1 MNLQASLKQHFGFDQ
16 FRSGQQEVIEAVMAG
31 HSSLAV
37 FSTGSG
43 KSLCFQLPA
52 LLLPGLTVVV
62 SPLIALMKDQVDFL
76 NEKGIGAAR
85 LDSTM
90 SFAEID
96 QAVVG
101 MKQGAVKIVYLS
113 PEKLASHRWQNLFSS
128 LQVSLMVIDEVH
140 CISEWGH
147 NFRPDYMKLERI
159 VKLINAE
166 RVLGLTATATTAVI
180 KDIEQCFGIK
190 PEYSFIGAF
199 FRPELAM
206 NFSVCEEQ
214 GKVSRLSELI
224 KSRTPGP
231 CLVYVTLQK
240 TAEQV
245 ASYLVAQGLPAV
257 FYHAGMRAD
266 QRALIQNQFMGA
278 TNQIVVATI
287 AFGMGVDKSDI
298 RYVYHY
304 NLPKS
309 LENYIQETGRAGR
322 DRQDSTCEVLAS
334 PEDVTVLKNFIY
346 GDTPEP
352 AAIRSFLDYLSTHRV
367 DSQRRAEIDV
377 SIYEL
382 SNMFNIRTLV
392 LNTFIAYLELDGVL
406 KGEGRYFSGYKITFV
421 KSQAEILQSFDAKR
435 ADFLEKIFMCGK
447 MGRSLLSL
455 DVPGVS
461 IATGESPERINKAIN
476 YLEDKGF
483 IKTKVAGL
491 RHCFSFVDPNIDMN
505 ALLER
510 SYRRFIDR
518 EVREIVRIDR
528 VVELVEYQGCKT
540 SFLLNYFGRSPM
552 GDCQICSWC
561 RTQKQ
566 DAFSKQLAPVFGE
579 RERLQVL
586 EVKEMASEF
595 LLTDRSVACYLCG
608 ISSPSMAR
616 AKVQTDSGP
625 VALSKHPLFGAM
637 SKLPFEFILQ
647 FCMAKGH

>member
-1 MNLQASLKQHFGFDQ
+1 MDLQASLKQHFGFNQ
-16 FRSGQQEVIEAVMAG
+16 FRLGQHQVIEAVMAG

-90 SFAEID
+90 SFSEID

-101 MKQGAVKIVYLS
+101 MKQGRVKIVYLS

-128 LQVSLMVIDEVH
+128 LQISLMVIDEVH

-159 VKLINAE
+159 SKLIGAE
-166 RVLGLTATATTAVI
+166 CVLGLTATATASVI
-180 KDIEQCFGIK
+180 KDIEQCFEIE
-190 PEYSFIGAF
+190 PRFSFIGEF

-206 NFSVCEEQ
+206 NFSVCDEQ
-214 GKVSRLSELI
+214 VKLVRLAELI
-224 KSRTPGP
+224 KSRPAGP

-245 ASYLVAQGLPAV
+245 ATYLAEQGLPAV
-257 FYHAGMRAD
+257 YYHAGLRPDIRA
-266 QRALIQNQFMGA
+266 QIQNQFMGA
-278 TNQIVVATI
+278 THQIVVATI

-322 DRQDSTCEVLAS
+322 DRGASICEVLAS

-352 AAIRSFLDYLSTHRV
+352 AAIRSFLNYLSSHRV

-382 SNMFNIRTLV
+382 SNMFNIRPLV

-421 KSQAEILQSFDAKR
+421 KSQAEILQSFDTKR
-435 ADFLEKIFMCGK
+435 ADFLEKIFLCGK

-461 IATGESPERINKAIN
+461 PDRINQAIN

-505 ALLER
+505 ELLQR
-510 SYRRFIDR
+510 SYTRFIDR
-518 EVREIVRIDR
+518 EAREIVRIDR
-528 VVELVEYQGCKT
+528 VGELIAYQGCKT
-540 SFLLNYFGRSPM
+540 SFLLNYFGRPQM
-552 GDCQICSWC
+552 ENCRVCSWC
-561 RTQKQ
+561 KTGRQTT
-566 DAFSKQLAPVFGE
+566 FSQQVSPVLGATE
-579 RERLQVL
+579 QSQIL
-586 EVKEMASEF
+586 EVKKMASGA

-616 AKVQTDSGP
+616 AKVQTATGL
-625 VALSKHPLFGAM
+625 VTLSKHPLFGAL
-637 SKLPFEFILQ
+637 SGIPFESVLK
-647 FCMAKGH
+647 FCMATGH

>member
-1 MNLQASLKQHFGFDQ
+1 MDLQASLKQHFGFEK
-16 FRSGQQEVIEAVMAG
+16 FRSGQQQVIEAVLAG

-90 SFAEID
+90 SFSEID
-96 QAVVG
+96 QAVAG
-101 MKQGAVKIVYLS
+101 MKAGTVKIVYLS
-113 PEKLASHRWQNLFSS
+113 PEKLASHRWQNLFSA
-128 LQVSLMVIDEVH
+128 LQISLMVIDEVH

-159 VKLINAE
+159 SKIIKAE
-166 RVLGLTATATTAVI
+166 RVLGLTATATTSVI
-180 KDIEQCFGIK
+180 KDIEQCFAIQ
-190 PEYSFIGAF
+190 PQFSFIGEF

-206 NFSVCEEQ
+206 NFSVCGEQ
-214 GKVSRLSELI
+214 YKLSRLAELI
-224 KSRTPGP
+224 KSRPAGP

-245 ASYLVAQGLPAV
+245 ASYLVDQGLPAV
-257 FYHAGMRAD
+257 YYHAGMRSD
-266 QRALIQNQFMGA
+266 IRAQIQTQFMAA

-304 NLPKS
+304 NIPKS

-322 DRQDSTCEVLAS
+322 DRQDSICEVLAS
-334 PEDVTVLKNFIY
+334 PEDIIVLKNFIY

-367 DSQRRAEIDV
+367 NSQRRAEIDV

-455 DVPGVS
+455 DVPAVS
-461 IATGESPERINKAIN
+461 VATGESADRINKAIN
-476 YLEDKGF
+476 YLEDQGF

-491 RHCFSFVDPNIDMN
+491 RHCFSFVDPNTDMD

-510 SYRRFIDR
+510 SYSRFIDR
-518 EVREIVRIDR
+518 EAREIVRIDR
-528 VVELVEYQGCKT
+528 VAELIEFQGCKT
-540 SFLLNYFGRSPM
+540 SFLLNYFGRSQI
-552 GDCQICSWC
+552 GNCQICSWC
-561 RTQKQ
+561 KTQAQ
-566 DAFSKQLAPVFGE
+566 VSFGQPVVPTFGASE
-579 RERLQVL
+579 QAKIL
-586 EVKEMASEF
+586 EVKSMAGAY

-616 AKVQTDSGP
+616 AKVETPSGP

-637 SKLPFEFILQ
+637 SKVPFESVLK
-647 FCMAKGH
+647 FCMTKCH

>member
-1 MNLQASLKQHFGFDQ
+1 MDLQKSLKKYFGFDQ
-16 FRSGQQEVIEAVMAG
+16 FRLGQQAVIEAVMAG

-76 NEKGIGAAR
+76 NEKGLGAAR

-90 SFAEID
+90 TFSEID
-96 QAVVG
+96 QAVLA
-101 MKQGAVKIVYLS
+101 MKQGRVKIVYLS

-128 LQVSLMVIDEVH
+128 LQISLMVIDEVH

-180 KDIEQCFGIK
+180 KDIEKCFGID
-190 PEYSFIGAF
+190 PQFSFLGEF

-206 NFSVCEEQ
+206 NFSVCEEES
-214 GKVSRLSELI
+214 KLSRLSELI
-224 KSRTPGP
+224 TNRPPGP

-240 TAEQV
+240 TAEEV
-245 ASYLVAQGLPAV
+245 AAYLVSKGLPAV
-257 FYHAGMRAD
+257 FYHAGIRPD
-266 QRALIQNQFMGA
+266 QRAKIQNQFMES
-278 TNQIVVATI
+278 TSQIVVATI

-322 DRQDSTCEVLAS
+322 DREDSICEVLAS
-334 PEDVTVLKNFIY
+334 PSDVTVLKNFIY

-352 AAIRSFLDYLSTHRV
+352 AAIRSFLNYLATHRV
-367 DSQRRAEIDV
+367 NSSRRAEIDI

-382 SNMFNIRTLV
+382 SNMFNIRILV
-392 LNTFIAYLELDGVL
+392 LNTFIAYLELDGIL
-406 KGEGRYFSGYKITFV
+406 KGEGRYFSGYKITFI
-421 KSQAEILQSFDAKR
+421 KSQAEILESFNTKR
-435 ADFLEKIFMCGK
+435 ADFLEKIFLCGK

-455 DVPGVS
+455 DVPAVS
-461 IATGESPERINKAIN
+461 LATGESPDRINQAIN

-491 RHCFSFVDPNIDMN
+491 RHCFSFVDPNIDME
-505 ALLER
+505 ALLQR
-510 SYRRFIDR
+510 SYHRFIDR
-518 EVREIVRIDR
+518 EAREIIRIDR
-528 VVELVEYQGCKT
+528 VVELIEFQGCKT
-540 SFLLNYFGRSPM
+540 RFLAKYFGRPDL

-561 RTQKQ
+561 KTHQQ
-566 DAFSKQLAPVFGE
+566 APFTHQEEAVLGE
-579 RERLQVL
+579 AERAQVL
-586 EVKEMASEF
+586 EVKKMAGEF
-595 LLTDRSVACYLCG
+595 LLTDRSIACYLCG
-608 ISSPSMAR
+608 ISSPAMAR
-616 AKVQTDSGP
+616 VKVQSSNGL
-625 VALSKHPLFGAM
+625 VALSKHPLFGAFA
-637 SKLPFEFILQ
+637 KVPFEAVLK
-647 FCMAKGH
+647 FCMAASH